1 MTNPLIETL
10 SEPTA
15 EQMEEIR
22 QDHESFLSD
31 LETAAVKA
39 LATGDWD
46 AVESC
51 LFFYNPETKA
61 YDV

>member
-1 MTNPLIETL
+1 MTNPLNESL

-22 QDHESFLSD
+22 QDHESFLCD

-39 LATGDWD
+39 LGTGNWD
-46 AVESC
+46 DVESC

-61 YDV
+61 YDA